1 MTLEIEE
8 SVLTKGEM
16 SAQDILIEIAMR
28 MYAAEKFTMGQV
40 RRFAG
45 IDQIRFQKELAKRG
59 LYIHYGEEELED
71 DLKTIEYLEHLRSD
85 RSR

>member
-1 MTLEIEE
+1 MTLEIDE

-59 LYIHYGEEELED
+59 LYIQLSSNHLQAPP
-71 DLKTIEYLEHLRSD
+71 LRSEYIALF
-85 RSR
+85 S

>member
-1 MTLEIEE
+1 MTLEIDEATLAPGEE
-8 SVLTKGEM
+8 S
-16 SAQDILIEIAMR
+16 AQEILIEIAIR

-59 LYIHYGEEELED
+59 LFIHYGEKELED
-71 DLKTIEYLEHLRSD
+71 DLKALELWRKQSK
-85 RSR
+85 